1 MKLLHSGTLC
11 ATFFLG
17 LIPHILADSSASDG
31 NGKKAKEPVVKPCTI
46 RSPSSG
52 LFFDLNT
59 IGIPR
64 PKESDTKKKGDERTE
79 SWHAKGYDYGANFT
93 LNFCAPVIEDLGS
106 VEGVD
111 KGLWQNVSAFY
122 TEGKRTY
129 SIGQQNSE
137 LVFRGSKLVL
147 NYTNGS
153 PCDSSDPDRRR
164 GSFGFEHDTNDIS
177 AYDSKPLRRK
187 STIISLLCQKDV
199 LPTSPKV
206 SVAFVG
212 ASEDHCTY
220 FFEARSTA
228 ACAGIETTPSQL
240 SPGGVF
246 GVILMIAIMAYLVGG
261 CVYQRTVMHQR
272 GWRQLPNYSMWAGIW
287 GFFSDIFV
295 ILTSSCARFMPGR
308 RGYSRLSLNGN
319 GNIRGRHSDDENR
332 LIDQLDEEWED

>member
-1 MKLLHSGTLC
+1 VTMKFLRSSAIC
-11 ATFFLG
+11 ATLFFA
-17 LIPHILADSSASDG
+17 LAYADTSASDG
-31 NGKKAKEPVVKPCTI
+31 KKTKEPPAKPCTI

-59 IGIPR
+59 ISIPN
-64 PKESDTKKKGDERTE
+64 PKDIKEGKKKADDRTE
-79 SWHAKGYDYGANFT
+79 SWHAKGYDYGTNFT
-93 LNFCAPVIEDLGS
+93 LNFCAPVIEDLAS
-106 VEGVD
+106 VEGVE
-111 KGLWQNVSAFY
+111 KNLWQNVSAFY
-122 TEGKRTY
+122 NDGKRTY
-129 SIGQQNSE
+129 SIGQQNSD

-153 PCDSSDPDRRR
+153 PCEDPETSHKR
-164 GSFGFEHDTNDIS
+164 SFSHEPQDIS
-177 AYDSKPLRRK
+177 TSASSKVRRK
-187 STIISLLCQKDV
+187 STIISLLCQKEI

-220 FFEARSTA
+220 FFEARSAA

-295 ILTSSCARFMPGR
+295 ILTSSCARFLPGR

-319 GNIRGRHSDDENR
+319 GNVRGRHSDDENR
-332 LIDQLDEEWED
+332 LIDQLDEEWDD